1 MFFLLACTLA
11 YSQKRV
17 LSRDITVTSSEEL
30 RLLNTFKEYQV
41 VEIDLAKFSE
51 DVTPLK
57 ETRILWDIG
66 KSNNLDIQ
74 LYPHDIRS
82 PSFKAAMV
90 MEKGITNVEINKTV
104 TYKGYLTNTGNKVRL
119 TITDNFIYGSIQTD
133 EGLLMIDQLKYVL
146 KDKSIPSNK
155 LVIYN
160 NNNV

>member
-104 TYKGYLTNTGNKVRL
+104 TGNKVRL